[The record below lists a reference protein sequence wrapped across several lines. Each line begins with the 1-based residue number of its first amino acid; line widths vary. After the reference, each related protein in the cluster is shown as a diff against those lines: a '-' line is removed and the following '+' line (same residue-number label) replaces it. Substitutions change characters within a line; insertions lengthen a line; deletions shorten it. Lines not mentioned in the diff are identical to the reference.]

1 MTAASSLSG
10 DAGSARRR
18 NLKGPT
24 MRQILIIA
32 SAAIALVSATPAA
45 AGRIWRIGS
54 DAFNVRLS
62 DLDLRLPGGR
72 AQALVRIETAA
83 SRLCRKA
90 GAQAAQQ
97 DCREQVLGK
106 LAQRPGSGFVNV
118 ALDERRQA
126 NVRLAQS
133 K

>member
-32 SAAIALVSATPAA
+32 SAAIALVSAA

-83 SRLCRKA
+83 ARLCRKA